1 MKSAIERKLKSK
13 ITLNEKCKLAKN
25 IFLASVKAVHI
36 PQKEEY
42 ILHWLVSLLLK
53 KFSPSSQS
61 FDEGCELWEL
71 LLRLSESPKFDAA
84 FVAACKD
91 RIWDLLHCIV
101 DYSSTLNSIGA
112 PKKWMIVSLKGSK
125 HLKAVMSQNQDEL
138 NLFTSKCVKHDFAI
152 DDILAFHLSTCQ
164 HKSKLGNNFHDE
176 LLPALLT
183 AKEKHPK
190 VLKLINLCVFKNHY
204 KQWELFLKTSLE
216 NQDDCKP
223 KSDDFL
229 GSLMNKISSMSLTDQ
244 IQAVDMLY
252 AAALYSTAMGNHGMA
267 QLFCV
272 CCDIIQLSPASEDS
286 LKIAP
291 LASTVFLPKVKAD
304 LKTRLICLKSLIS
317 TSIEHKLDVNT
328 AIVRETPWLK
338 YLQHLVKSLSSGQEA
353 LEEEAID
360 IILMLAHYSP
370 SVIEPAVGSIAM
382 GIMTSLNLSKKAEC
396 MDQLLFLFQRLR
408 QLPKLIARL
417 LIAISKGDKTLSW
430 TPEILKSFAANVIK
444 LPTGQ
449 LLELWK
455 TFDYHLKNNN
465 PFNLNTIDSLM
476 STFLLHSRLVEQSIP
491 DITIDKV
498 SASIKNTASL
508 AEGLKVPL
516 ICTALAEMSL
526 ALTNIGHGS
535 NPVKMVTWLQKR
547 KMSTIVATTK
557 DSPGPIKKSKIDW
570 DDIASLPIGVIK
582 VHLEDV
588 STENLKENLE
598 RIIES
603 LDEES
608 IEENGRIHSI
618 IMESVLNKL
627 RSRGKG
633 GKSKFLTALVSGAM
647 DEVATVFECLQ
658 VKDEKDL
665 EMLQKLPLEHLH
677 GDLEAKMSLLSLSV
691 IKSSSSILFA
701 RCLNS
706 TFRPC
711 SILKYLPVWQVLETL
726 QTCPSTNHQDQI
738 LQSVLKL
745 SVTYQKPFV
754 EIKQRKE
761 ELVKALENK
770 SDLYWLKVSIF
781 LMETLLPSI
790 SLSNEEKKSECKLL
804 FKSLAK
810 AYLAGE
816 AKDTVASQ
824 EDETLTI
831 KALSSVLKQAD
842 ISPDELSAKKWK
854 ELTTLVAKKLGYYA
868 ENWKFLETILNCY
881 THLDN
886 PRDILNSIAASK
898 IHLKHL
904 ESEEDAKVLRLYFQV
919 TAANAEESLQ
929 TMFDE
934 LLEATMTDS
943 AYWNN
948 WKYLA
953 ESKMPT
959 EETHAKRRDAL
970 EKVLSTML
978 VVSPLVH
985 PAPMLEM
992 YRSLLD
998 LDKPVVYKEAESL
1011 CVSHVA
1017 QIDLHSILV
1026 NDQLANFCQ
1035 HWEAVYKILSAAFHK
1050 RPSAVVVA
1058 RIPIVLRGMRN
1069 LLESLTMAANQKQ
1082 NLQPTDIKKLVTLA
1096 HYFDRLCEHIRM
1108 LKEEFGR
1115 VVPYFIGDVMNCF
1128 QKNTIYPHVR
1138 SNILR
1143 GIHKLLDSIDNH
1155 SVEYLSTILPPG
1167 QQEMFKHIYSNYKHY
1182 HSYKGKV

>member
-1 MKSAIERKLKSK
+1 M
-13 ITLNEKCKLAKN
+13 
-25 IFLASVKAVHI
+25 
-36 PQKEEY
+36 
-42 ILHWLVSLLLK
+42 
-53 KFSPSSQS
+53 SP
-61 FDEGCELWEL
+61 
-71 LLRLSESPKFDAA
+71 
-84 FVAACKD
+84 
-91 RIWDLLHCIV
+91 
-101 DYSSTLNSIGA
+101 
-112 PKKWMIVSLKGSK
+112 
-125 HLKAVMSQNQDEL
+125 
-138 NLFTSKCVKHDFAI
+138 
-152 DDILAFHLSTCQ
+152 
-164 HKSKLGNNFHDE
+164 
-176 LLPALLT
+176 
-183 AKEKHPK
+183 
-190 VLKLINLCVFKNHY
+190 
-204 KQWELFLKTSLE
+204 
-216 NQDDCKP
+216 
-223 KSDDFL
+223 
-229 GSLMNKISSMSLTDQ
+229 TDQ
-244 IQAVDMLY
+244 VHAVDMLY
-252 AAALYSTAMGNHGMA
+252 AAAIHSTAMSNHGKT

-272 CCDIIQLSPASEDS
+272 CCDIIQLSPVSEDS
-286 LKIAP
+286 LKITP

-328 AIVRETPWLK
+328 ILVRETPWLK
-338 YLQHLVKSLSSGQEA
+338 YLQHLVKSLSNGQEA

-360 IILMLAHYSP
+360 IILMLAQYSP
-370 SVIEPAVGSIAM
+370 SVIEPAIGSIAL
-382 GIMTSLNLSKKAEC
+382 GIMKSPLNLSKKGEY

-417 LIAISKGDKTLSW
+417 LIAISKAGNEKKLSW
-430 TPEILKSFAANVIK
+430 TPDILKSFAANVVK

-455 TFDYHLKNNN
+455 TFDYHLKNND
-465 PFNLNTIDSLM
+465 PFNINTIDSLM

-498 SASIKNTASL
+498 TASIKNTASL

-535 NPVKMVTWLQKR
+535 TDDQVKMVTWLQKR
-547 KMSTIVATTK
+547 KLSSVISSAPVK
-557 DSPGPIKKSKIDW
+557 RSKITW
-570 DDIASLPIGVIK
+570 DDVASLPIGVIK
-582 VHLEDV
+582 VHLEDI
-588 STENLKENLE
+588 SSENLKENVE
-598 RIIES
+598 HIIYS

-608 IEENGRIHSI
+608 IEENERIHDV

-627 RSRGKG
+627 RSRESK
-633 GKSKFLTALVSGAM
+633 GKSKFLTALLKGSSR
-647 DEVATVFECLQ
+647 DEVAKAFECLE
-658 VKDEKDL
+658 VTDEKDL
-665 EMLQKLPLEHLH
+665 EMLQKLPIEHLH
-677 GDLEAKMSLLSLSV
+677 GDLEAKMSLLALSV
-691 IKSSSSILFA
+691 IKSSEILFA
-701 RCLNS
+701 RSLNS

-711 SILKYLPVWQVLETL
+711 SILKHLSVWQVLEIL
-726 QTCPSTNHQDQI
+726 ETCSSSSQQHQDQI
-738 LQSVLKL
+738 LQSLLKL
-745 SVTYQKPFV
+745 SVTYQKPFE
-754 EIKQRKE
+754 EIKQRKK
-761 ELVKALENK
+761 ELVNALLLENK
-770 SDLYWLKVSIF
+770 SLTSSGSDIYWLKVSIF

-790 SLSNEEKKSECKLL
+790 SLSNEEKRLECKSL
-804 FKSLAK
+804 FKSMAK
-810 AYLAGE
+810 AYLAGD
-816 AKDTVASQ
+816 AKEM
-824 EDETLTI
+824 EDETLAI
-831 KALSSVLKQAD
+831 KALSIVLKQAN
-842 ISPDELSAKKWK
+842 ISPDEQSAKKWK
-854 ELTTLVAKKLGYYA
+854 ELTVLVNKKLGYCT

-881 THLDN
+881 SHLNN
-886 PRDILNSIAASK
+886 PQDILNSITSSK

-904 ESEEDAKVLRLYFQV
+904 GSEDDAKVLRLFFQV
-919 TAANAEESLQ
+919 TAAHATEESLQ

-959 EETHAKRRDAL
+959 EETHAKRREAL

-978 VVSPLVH
+978 VVSPCAH

-1017 QIDLHSILV
+1017 QIDFRILLV
-1026 NDQLANFCQ
+1026 NDQLVNFCQ
-1035 HWEAVYKILSAAFHK
+1035 EWEAVYKILSTAFHK

-1058 RIPIVLRGMRN
+1058 RIPIVIRVVRN
-1069 LLESLTMAANQKQ
+1069 LIESLSMAANQKR

-1096 HYFDRLCEHIRM
+1096 HYFDRLCDHIRK
-1108 LKEEFGR
+1108 LREEFGR

-1155 SVEYLSTILPPG
+1155 SVEYLSTVLPPG